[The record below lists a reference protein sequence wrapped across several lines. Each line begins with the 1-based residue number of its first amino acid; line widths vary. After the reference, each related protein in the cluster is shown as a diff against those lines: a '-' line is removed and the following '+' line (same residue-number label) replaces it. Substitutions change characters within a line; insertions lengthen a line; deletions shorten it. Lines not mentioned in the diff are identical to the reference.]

1 MSRKADRIRA
11 ELEEIRQA
19 SRDRMLHA
27 EKIVAWA
34 KAHRS
39 SALFTQF
46 EWDNSKAAREYRI
59 WQARRLLQIFIVTE
73 SGGPQLV
80 SLSFDR
86 SKGGGYR
93 DINDVI
99 KDRSLSEIMLNDA
112 IAELNRA
119 QARFGRVRELVSV
132 WKAFDRIKGR
142 RSSRLNNRRA
152 A

>member
-1 MSRKADRIRA
+1 MSRKADRIRS
-11 ELEEIRQA
+11 ELDSIRQA
-19 SRDRMLHA
+19 NRDRMLHA

-34 KAHRS
+34 KAHRT
-39 SALFTQF
+39 SALYGEF
-46 EWDNSKAAREYRI
+46 EWNNSKAASEFRI
-59 WQARRLLQIFIVTE
+59 WQARRLIQIHVVTAD
-73 SGGPQLV
+73 GAPQLV

-93 DINDVI
+93 DIDDVI

-119 QARFGRVRELVSV
+119 QSRFGRVRELLSV
-132 WKAFDRIKGR
+132 WKAFQRVKGR
-142 RSSRLNNRRA
+142 KQPKLRKA